1 MLFLG
6 CEDSQTSA
14 DAYDQYQAGGAMTQS
29 FIKAYQEDSMATYP
43 DFMASIHRHLKR
55 RGFRQRPQL
64 TTSQSFDVRSR
75 IFSFVDGI
83 EPNRNTH
90 IGRIKKRHIRAGRAN
105 TGKSVTNEILFG
117 VGTAVVG
124 MAFLDMLF

>member
-1 MLFLG
+1 
-6 CEDSQTSA
+6 
-14 DAYDQYQAGGAMTQS
+14 
-29 FIKAYQEDSMATYP
+29 MATPYP
-43 DFMASIHRHLKR
+43 EFMASIHRHLRR

-64 TTSQSFDVRSR
+64 ATSQTFDVRWR

-83 EPNRNTH
+83 KPNQNTH
-90 IGRIKKRHIRAGRAN
+90 IGQMKKRHIRAGRDNNGNSALN
-105 TGKSVTNEILFG
+105 DILFG